1 MEMCSHETAAFL
13 FVLLSDIHPLERP
26 KGLCILP
33 LL

>member
-13 FVLLSDIHPLERP
+13 FVLLSDIHPLEHP

>member
-1 MEMCSHETAAFL
+1 MAICSHETAAFL
-13 FVLLSDIHPLERP
+13 FVLLSNIHPLECP